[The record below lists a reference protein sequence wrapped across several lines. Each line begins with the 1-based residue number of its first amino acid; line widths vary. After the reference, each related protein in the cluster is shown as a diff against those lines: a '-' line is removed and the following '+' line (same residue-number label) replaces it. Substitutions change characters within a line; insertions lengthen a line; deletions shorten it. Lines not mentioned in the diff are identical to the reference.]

1 MKTDRRELNI
11 ISLLESR
18 GEMSINSLSQ
28 ILGVSLSTLRKQ
40 LAVMQKKG
48 LVKKRT
54 DVYNNKYKDSM
65 SLIRER
71 RLYENKE
78 SGYNEQN

>member
-1 MKTDRRELNI
+1 MEKENI
-11 ISLLESR
+11 VSSDAKAA
-18 GEMSINSLSQ
+18 INAAFNFL
-28 ILGVSLSTLRKQ
+28 T
-40 LAVMQKKG
+40 KKG

-54 DVYNNKYKDSM
+54 NVYNNKYKDSM

-78 SGYNEQN
+78 PGYNEQN

>member
-1 MKTDRRELNI
+1 MSEYRFSFSFKGKNI
-11 ISLLESR
+11 VSSDIKAA
-18 GEMSINSLSQ
+18 INAAFKFL
-28 ILGVSLSTLRKQ
+28 
-40 LAVMQKKG
+40 QKKG

-78 SGYNEQN
+78 PGYNEQN

>member
-54 DVYNNKYKDSM
+54 IN
-65 SLIRER
+65 
-71 RLYENKE
+71 E
-78 SGYNEQN
+78 S

>member
-1 MKTDRRELNI
+1 MKNI
-11 ISLLESR
+11 VSSDIKAA
-18 GEMSINSLSQ
+18 INAAFKFL
-28 ILGVSLSTLRKQ
+28 
-40 LAVMQKKG
+40 QKKG

>member
-18 GEMSINSLSQ
+18 GEMSVNSLSE

-40 LAVMQKKG
+40 LNQKK
-48 LVKKRT
+48 KK
-54 DVYNNKYKDSM
+54 V
-65 SLIRER
+65 LI
-71 RLYENKE
+71 KKKKK
-78 SGYNEQN
+78 

>member
-1 MKTDRRELNI
+1 M
-11 ISLLESR
+11 LLEVK
-18 GEMSINSLSQ
+18 E
-28 ILGVSLSTLRKQ
+28 
-40 LAVMQKKG
+40 KKG
-48 LVKKRT
+48 LVRKRT

>member
-40 LAVMQKKG
+40 LAVM
-48 LVKKRT
+48 LPVL
-54 DVYNNKYKDSM
+54 YN
-65 SLIRER
+65 RRR
-71 RLYENKE
+71 RLVSNI
-78 SGYNEQN
+78 SVITVRVVSLYNAKLLYIA

>member
-1 MKTDRRELNI
+1 MEKENI
-11 ISLLESR
+11 VLSNLKAA
-18 GEMSINSLSQ
+18 INAAFNFLS
-28 ILGVSLSTLRKQ
+28 
-40 LAVMQKKG
+40 KKG

-71 RLYENKE
+71 RLHENKE
-78 SGYNEQN
+78 PGYNEQN

>member
-1 MKTDRRELNI
+1 MKNI
-11 ISLLESR
+11 VSSAIKAA
-18 GEMSINSLSQ
+18 INAAFKFL
-28 ILGVSLSTLRKQ
+28 
-40 LAVMQKKG
+40 QKKG

-71 RLYENKE
+71 RLHENKE
-78 SGYNEQN
+78 PGYNEQN